1 MDHPHGDLLLVGI
14 EAREIRLGAD
24 DGEGALV
31 DRGAVLFVCVAPFP
45 FPSLPRPRTC
55 LHCAITAAH
64 VSACATG
71 LSLTVPSCTRSWA
84 LRGADHRECRGRGAR
99 ATLAAA
105 GNMEPP
111 IAHGARQGRGD
122 FARERMGFDYP
133 RSASRRAGAGID
145 AGERVI
151 RISDETDR
159 GERLCQGGGR
169 RRKARARARG

>member
-1 MDHPHGDLLLVGI
+1 M
-14 EAREIRLGAD
+14 RS
-24 DGEGALV
+24 
-31 DRGAVLFVCVAPFP
+31 PFP
-45 FPSLPRPRTC
+45 FPSLPRRDMLALRDHRRARERLRNRFIAHRSI
-55 LHCAITAAH
+55 LHQI
-64 VSACATG
+64 V
-71 LSLTVPSCTRSWA
+71 A
-84 LRGADHRECRGRGAR
+84 LRGADHRECRRRGAR

-159 GERLCQGGGR
+159 GERLCQGGVGAG
-169 RRKARARARG
+169 KPERAPGG